1 MSDWDTSSDEDA
13 GGPGWPPSSAAA
25 APPCR
30 PPSSAAAPLCR
41 PPPSAAVP
49 LCRPPLPSQGG
60 ASVEGGG
67 GRKSAEWRWEAAAAA
82 AGLGEEERGPRG
94 SGGSCGPREAARQ
107 RPPRV
112 GAGQAGDA
120 VAPLCFHLDN
130 ALVGALIGNNGRTHT
145 PRGGLGPLR

>member
-30 PPSSAAAPLCR
+30 PTSSAAAP
-41 PPPSAAVP
+41 P
-49 LCRPPLPSQGG
+49 CRPPLLSQRR

-67 GRKSAEWRWEAAAAA
+67 GRRSAEWQWEAAAD
-82 AGLGEEERGPRG
+82 LGEEERGPRG
-94 SGGSCGPREAARQ
+94 AGGSRGPREAARQ

-112 GAGQAGDA
+112 AAGQAGNA

-130 ALVGALIGNNGRTHT
+130 ALVGALIGNKGRIHT
-145 PRGGLGPLR
+145 AGGALGPLR